1 MQRSPHRTFPSIQ
14 RDVDFPRGERG
25 RTRVGHL
32 LPGGDDSP
40 TLTRQLPTAGD
51 AKLLAISFD
60 ARQREKVHSRAPL
73 CTGWL
78 HSAHVPGVYLGEEG
92 LTYWD
97 RSGRLAAFMYSRLV
111 LVLGA
116 SNDIVSSSFSATLFL
131 KRHLH
136 ATSRHARSESN
147 PKAAIAIIPIWNVW
161 MTNNR
166 ELTRAFAQTRAKQQ
180 NNLNSFLSSCNFYR
194 SAVWVSSCVSV
205 ARICWWY
212 VEINSKIP

>member
-1 MQRSPHRTFPSIQ
+1 MSVRVARACKGRLIEHSPQFKGKGTWIFLGVNEVALGS
-14 RDVDFPRGERG
+14 
-25 RTRVGHL
+25 GHL

-116 SNDIVSSSFSATLFL
+116 SNDIVSSSFSAILFL

-136 ATSRHARSESN
+136 ATSVMLEAKVTRKPRS
-147 PKAAIAIIPIWNVW
+147 
-161 MTNNR
+161 R
-166 ELTRAFAQTRAKQQ
+166 
-180 NNLNSFLSSCNFYR
+180 LSQFGMFG
-194 SAVWVSSCVSV
+194 
-205 ARICWWY
+205 
-212 VEINSKIP
+212 